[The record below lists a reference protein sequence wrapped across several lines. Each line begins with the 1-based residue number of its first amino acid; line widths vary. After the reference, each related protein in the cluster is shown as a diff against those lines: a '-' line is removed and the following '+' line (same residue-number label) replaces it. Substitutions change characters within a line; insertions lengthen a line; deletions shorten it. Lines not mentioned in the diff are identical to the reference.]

1 MSLALAVL
9 LCFVS
14 GYFIASLGLPT
25 YESRGRSRS
34 AELVL
39 RSSLAIGF
47 GLGLFSVVYFLSSLF
62 ASTHLVAI
70 DIAVTAF
77 LLAAFLLFRNRRA
90 SSSATQPAPD
100 NSHLPQW
107 LDRLLSASFLIASLA
122 AIYAAVL
129 RTLAHPHGDGW
140 DAFAIWNLHAR
151 FLFLG
156 GSHWRD
162 MFSSQIPWSHPDYPL
177 LLPAAIAHFW
187 TYLGHDSAA
196 IPAAIALAFTFGTV
210 GLLFS
215 ALVLLR
221 GRIPALLAG
230 LALCATPSFIEQGTS
245 QYADVPLSFFF
256 LAAIVM
262 LALHDQTRSAPETN
276 SARPARGPLI
286 LAGLAASFAA
296 WTKNEGLLF
305 LSALITARGL
315 DLVLSRRAFTDD
327 GADHGSPKDH
337 PLNWLSFA
345 VLLASVAPAL
355 LLIACFKH
363 FLAPPGDLLTDRAAA
378 LHKLLSPAR
387 YWIIL
392 QWYAK
397 ESLRFGGWLAIP
409 GTLLLAALYWVLR
422 TRNSDRPSIPIRAS
436 VITLSFTLAG
446 YFAIYLITPY
456 DLYWH
461 LRFSLNRL
469 FLQLWPGILFL
480 LFLTWPWA
488 HSETES
494 T

>member
-47 GLGLFSVVYFLSSLF
+47 GLGLFSVVYFLSLLF
-62 ASTHLVAI
+62 APTHLVAI

-77 LLAAFLLFRNRRA
+77 LLAEFLLFRNRRA
-90 SSSATQPAPD
+90 SSSATQPAHD

-107 LDRLLSASFLIASLA
+107 LDRLLSASFLITSLA

-187 TYLGHDSAA
+187 TYFGQDSTV
-196 IPAAIALAFTFGTV
+196 IPAAIALAFTFSTV
-210 GLLFS
+210 GLLCS
-215 ALVLLR
+215 ALRLLR
-221 GRIPALLAG
+221 GRIPARLAG
-230 LALCATPSFIEQGTS
+230 LALCATPAFIEQGIS
-245 QYADVPLSFFF
+245 QYADIPLSFFF
-256 LAAIVM
+256 LAAIAM
-262 LALHDQTRSAPETN
+262 LALHDRTRSAPETQ
-276 SARPARGPLI
+276 SPRGPLI
-286 LAGLAASFAA
+286 LAGIACSFAA

-305 LSALITARGL
+305 LVALITARAL
-315 DLVLSRRAFTDD
+315 DLVLSDRALTC
-327 GADHGSPKDH
+327 DHSGRLSPPKGH
-337 PLNWLSFA
+337 PRNWLNFA
-345 VLLASVAPAL
+345 ALLASVAPAL
-355 LLIACFKH
+355 LLIVCFKH

-409 GTLLLAALYWVLR
+409 GPLLLAALYWVLR

-436 VITLSFTLAG
+436 VITLSFILAG

-469 FLQLWPGILFL
+469 FLQLWPSVLFL